1 MTWLSTHVSSTDS
14 VFFFRKLEKKK
25 KPCIPIHVDN
35 STIHVIAKCGE
46 VNSCYYTL
54 AGFIKILKQ
63 YLLSMSEFKVG
74 FAKPH

>member
-1 MTWLSTHVSSTDS
+1 MSPQQTVYSFS
-14 VFFFRKLEKKK
+14 VNLKKK